1 MFFRS
6 AREKQTTIPCPVCA
20 KALYSTIGSDKPRR
34 ASEAISAQIASE
46 GECQAGATGK
56 AAKPFALVSKANFTQ
71 MDSRDRLTE
80 RHLLMIKR
88 TCHEAYMYC
97 EHCQKA
103 FDLKD
108 FIPQMDAAMEEFLE
122 NLYANRI

>member
-80 RHLLMIKR
+80 RHLAQEVRATQCERNENHVFRERERVSSR
-88 TCHEAYMYC
+88 TLDRA
-97 EHCQKA
+97 KS
-103 FDLKD
+103 
-108 FIPQMDAAMEEFLE
+108 
-122 NLYANRI
+122 

>member
-56 AAKPFALVSKANFTQ
+56 AAKPFALVSKANFT
-71 MDSRDRLTE
+71 

>member
-80 RHLLMIKR
+80 RHL
-88 TCHEAYMYC
+88 TTT
-97 EHCQKA
+97 
-103 FDLKD
+103 
-108 FIPQMDAAMEEFLE
+108 P
-122 NLYANRI
+122 

>member
-20 KALYSTIGSDKPRR
+20 KALYSTTGSGKPRR

-46 GECQAGATGK
+46 GECQAG
-56 AAKPFALVSKANFTQ
+56 
-71 MDSRDRLTE
+71 RLTE

-108 FIPQMDAAMEEFLE
+108 FIPQMDAATEEFLE
-122 NLYANRI
+122 NLYTNRI

>member
-46 GECQAGATGK
+46 SEWSAG
-56 AAKPFALVSKANFTQ
+56 
-71 MDSRDRLTE
+71 R
-80 RHLLMIKR
+80 
-88 TCHEAYMYC
+88 
-97 EHCQKA
+97 
-103 FDLKD
+103 
-108 FIPQMDAAMEEFLE
+108 
-122 NLYANRI
+122 